1 MTKMFS
7 KFKKKNTHTG
17 TNWKDVMHTM
27 QQESRE
33 QEQTTEAVERMKTIF
48 VFVFCSIFCTKH
60 LNYKLVVIQNSD
72 VLLL

>member
-1 MTKMFS
+1 
-7 KFKKKNTHTG
+7 
-17 TNWKDVMHTM
+17 MHTM